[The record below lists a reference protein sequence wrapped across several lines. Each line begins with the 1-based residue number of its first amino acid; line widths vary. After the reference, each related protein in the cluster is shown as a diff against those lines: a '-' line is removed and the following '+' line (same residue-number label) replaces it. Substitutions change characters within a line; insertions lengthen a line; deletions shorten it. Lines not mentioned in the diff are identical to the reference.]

1 MKKLLSLVLIC
12 AMGFGMISCV
22 ESEESQSVRDVRN
35 AKAEQLKAYAEYYKA
50 QAQAEIIVAEAEA
63 ALNAAKAEYQQN
75 QTAEAKAK
83 FAYEIEMLKVKYEK
97 EMLEHKKA
105 ALGYEK
111 EILDAMNALED
122 ATNARIADLYA
133 AYSGYLEN
141 YNDANESLLNAKRR
155 IAQVEL
161 EVVDIQTAA
170 NDQIKDNEEKI
181 ADEKENIAE
190 YEAKLA
196 ILKEDVGNVDADSL
210 YKDYLKAR
218 TAYNNEYAKFLEN
231 ETKAKTEAENAAKEA
246 STAFFK
252 SIDDKKAEE
261 GIAND
266 IFAVTQN
273 NNGEE
278 WQEEYQS
285 WNNRVQYV
293 FYADVDDG
301 NGGTVRQYM
310 TEWASYGSD
319 YSFSSN
325 GVQWHML
332 KVNGNPVIADINDPE
347 DIFTDYRGE
356 AAAVSVDIDES
367 NLLSFKT
374 TSASSLKTAQS
385 NLEGAEKALKVATD
399 AKAAMEGFKADFEK
413 AAEAKKAIDAFA
425 EAYGKYDEDT
435 ETVKAKE
442 AKLAKVKADTVDVA
456 GTNGVVNVYG
466 NYFYKPYETLINAKA
481 ALDVLTNDENEGYAT
496 NSFVKALADAKAA
509 LAALPTTATAA
520 EKAAAEG
527 DVTTAQKALDKEIYE
542 RGAYLESVK
551 TTVAKYEDDIKT
563 AEKEVA
569 EAQENKEALL
579 AASTAVEAAV
589 ETLNAIFGEESD
601 FYAFWNNE
609 DEDGNKVNQ
618 IAGISGISTMYA
630 TVLADLNND
639 KTPDLDLTADNGL
652 YLTDN
657 EQYSYFATEYDAL
670 LAKYVENIAKET
682 DNVATYTKAV
692 KSLGEWVNNW
702 DAKETELREFVKA
715 KNAEIAEINALYEAA
730 AEAKEAYDAKDAE
743 LDEMKTNYEAI
754 MTKYQAISN
763 PNSVPSQIA
772 ALEKNIET
780 SIDNIE
786 KYEAAIAKAKEILAG
801 LRDKDGNAGINN
813 NTIEYKNYL
822 IEQYKNQIAEYE
834 ADVEFYAQM
843 IETTKAALDAAL
855 SALNAAE

>member
-22 ESEESQSVRDVRN
+22 ESEESPSVENIRN

-273 NNGEE
+273 NNGE

-285 WNNRVQYV
+285 WDNQVQYV

-310 TEWASYGSD
+310 TDWAPYGSN
-319 YSFSSN
+319 YSWNIN

-332 KVNGNPVIADINDPE
+332 KVNDNPVIAGINDPE
-347 DIFTDYRGE
+347 DVFTDYRGK

-367 NLLSFKT
+367 NLLSFKN

-385 NLEGAEKALKVATD
+385 NLESAEKALKVATD

-442 AKLAKVKADTVDVA
+442 AKLAQVKADTVDVA

-481 ALDVLTNDENEGYAT
+481 ALDELTNPENEDYEDNT
-496 NSFVKALADAKAA
+496 YVKALADAKAA

-527 DVTTAQKALDKEIYE
+527 DVTTAQKALDKEIY
-542 RGAYLESVK
+542 GKGVYLESAK
-551 TTVAKYEDDIKT
+551 ATVAKYEDDIKT